1 MRVVCVL
8 PAGPERVV
16 CWRLIW
22 KRTRDIKMNNAMES
36 WIVGT
41 SRRAMHIGALLLLLC
56 LTLSSSRP
64 TPTFNAAA
72 DVVSTRQALPETHEP
87 STQSTELAK
96 GDITKNVVHNTE
108 VNISV
113 VERNNIILS
122 TVQTSVEDNRI
133 STRMRRMIGEGFRK
147 YESNVLKQ
155 LYSRTG
161 YWLAIYDNE
170 TIHGARNRSD
180 PYSKYI
186 LN

>member
-1 MRVVCVL
+1 MRVCVL

-16 CWRLIW
+16 WRLIW

-36 WIVGT
+36 WIEGA
-41 SRRAMHIGALLLLLC
+41 SRRAMHIGAVLLLLC

-64 TPTFNAAA
+64 TPTFNAA
-72 DVVSTRQALPETHEP
+72 DVVSSSRQALPETHEP

-96 GDITKNVVHNTE
+96 GEFTKHVVHKE

-147 YESNVLKQ
+147 YESDVLKQ

-180 PYSKYI
+180 PYSKY
-186 LN
+186 LLD